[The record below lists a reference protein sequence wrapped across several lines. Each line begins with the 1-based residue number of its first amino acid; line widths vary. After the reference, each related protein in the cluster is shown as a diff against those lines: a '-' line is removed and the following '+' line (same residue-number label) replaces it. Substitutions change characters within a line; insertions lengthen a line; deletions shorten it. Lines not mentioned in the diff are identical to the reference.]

1 MADVAADRHPAAA
14 EQEEARPPS
23 SSAAAAEEEDEE
35 EEEEGDVCRIC
46 RNPGDDEHPLRYPCA
61 CSGSIKFVHQ
71 ECLLQWL
78 DHSNSRQ
85 CEVCKHAFSFSPVY
99 ADNAPSRLPFQELI
113 VGVGMK
119 ACHVLQFVLRLAFV
133 LSVWLMIIPFIT
145 YWIWRLTFVRS
156 LGEAQRLFLSHISA
170 QLILSD
176 CLHGFLLSAIIVLIF
191 LGATSLRD
199 YIRHLRELGGH
210 DAERDDGGRER
221 HGARAVRRLPGP
233 NNRVPAAD
241 GNIDEL
247 AEAQGLGAGELLRRN
262 AENVAARLE
271 RLEAQVEQMLDGLDD
286 ADGAEDV
293 PFDEL
298 VGMQGPVFHLV
309 ENAITFDTAVL
320 FKTTIASCGA
330 NLEAISTSSPMLAKM
345 MPFTETAISLAND
358 TLKSALN
365 AVKNLSSD
373 SHNEGVI
380 GHVIEVVT
388 QSLKINATGLT
399 VMQATGKSSLIKG
412 TTIGSSYLSDLTTL
426 AVGYMFIFCLVFLY
440 IGSLA
445 LLRYARGERFTIGRL
460 YGIATILEAIPSL
473 CRQFFA
479 GMKHLMTMV
488 KVAFLLVI
496 ELGVFPLMCGW
507 WLDVLRNGVLYFLRD
522 PADPNYN
529 PFRDLIDD
537 PVHKHAR
544 RVLLSVAVYGSLI
557 VMLVFLPVKLAMRVA
572 PTIFPLDITIF
583 DPFTEIPVDVLL
595 FQICIPFAI
604 EHFKPR
610 ATIKA
615 LLHHWFAAVG
625 WALGLTDFL
634 LPRQEE
640 NGGQE
645 NWNGR
650 ADNNNVRGNANDGN
664 EVAEESDVDDQGD
677 SEYGFVLRIVLL
689 LVMAWMTL
697 LMFNAGMIV
706 IPISLGRLVFEAI
719 PRLPITHGIK
729 CNDLFSF
736 SIGCYI
742 IWSAAAGTRYAIDYI
757 RSRRLAFLVQQI
769 CKWCSIVVKSSALL
783 SIWIFVI
790 PVLIGLLF
798 ELLVIV
804 PMRVPIDESPV
815 FLLYQDWALGL
826 IFLKIWTRLVMLDQM
841 APLVDESWR
850 MKFERVREDG
860 FSRLR
865 GLWVLHEIIMPI
877 VTKLLTALCVPYVLA
892 RGVFPALGYPLI
904 VNSAVYRFAWLG
916 CLIFSALF
924 FCGKRFHVWF
934 TNLHNSI
941 RDDRYL
947 IGRRLHNFGEDSP
960 RSSETGAAPV
970 SDDEEE
976 NEQALIPRDQEGE
989 SDIRHL
995 VIGKIKECCT
1005 TKSKGK
1011 TAQEK
1016 DARQN
1021 TRVTG
1026 CRKLRDTEF
1035 FTRQDPYVCIEYA
1048 TTKVRTRTCTDG
1060 GRNPTFDEKFQIP
1073 LVEGLR
1079 ELSVA
1084 VWNSNT
1090 LSHDDFIGSG
1100 RVQLQKVLTRGY
1112 DDSSW
1117 SLQTRHM
1124 RSAGEVTLIMH
1135 FDVSAVTSYSTYSVP
1150 PVPVPAM
1157 PYAAPP
1163 PSYAPAP
1170 AGYPAVPPY
1179 QAYPT
1184 SHAPAPY
1191 AAPAYGYPPLQVREA
1206 EKAAYPPTTYP
1217 PQPYPPQ
1224 PQGQPYPPQPQG
1236 QPYPPQPHGQPY
1248 PPQPK
1253 EQTYPPQPQGQPYP
1267 PQPYGQP
1274 YPPPPEGQ
1282 STYPP
1287 APYPATYP
1295 PAPY

>member
-1 MADVAADRHPAAA
+1 MAEMAERSVAGELP
-14 EQEEARPPS
+14 EEPRPPHG
-23 SSAAAAEEEDEE
+23 EEDDE

-46 RNPGDDEHPLRYPCA
+46 RNRGDEDHPLRYPCA

-71 ECLLQWL
+71 DCLLQWL

-99 ADNAPSRLPFQELI
+99 ADNAPTRLPFQELI

-119 ACHVLQFVLRLAFV
+119 ACHVFQFILRLAFV

-145 YWIWRLTFVRS
+145 YWIWRLTLVRS
-156 LGEAQRLFLSHISA
+156 IGEAQRLFLSHISA

-221 HGARAVRRLPGP
+221 HGARAVRRLAGP
-233 NNRVPAAD
+233 NNRVPAD

-247 AEAQGLGAGELLRRN
+247 AEAQGIGAGELLRRN

-309 ENAITFDTAVL
+309 ENAITVL
-320 FKTTIASCGA
+320 AS
-330 NLEAISTSSPMLAKM
+330 NAIFLIVVIFVPFSLGRIVLYYLSWFFSSASTPMLAKM
-345 MPFTETAISLAND
+345 MPFTETAISIAND

-365 AVKNLSSD
+365 VVKNFSSD
-373 SHNEGVI
+373 SNNEGVI

-388 QSLKINATGLT
+388 QSLKINATGLS
-399 VMQATGKSSLIKG
+399 VIQVTGKSSLMKG
-412 TTIGSSYLSDLTTL
+412 TAIGSSYLSDLTTL
-426 AVGYMFIFCLVFLY
+426 AVGYMFIFCLVLLY

-479 GMKHLMTMV
+479 GMKHIMTMV

-507 WLDVLRNGVLYFLRD
+507 WLDVCTLKMLGTTIAQRVEFFTVSPLASSSIHWLVGIVYMLQISIFVSLLRGVLRNGVLYFLRD

-529 PFRDLIDD
+529 PFKDLIDD

-572 PTIFPLDITIF
+572 PSIFPLDITIF

-610 ATIKA
+610 ATIKS
-615 LLHHWFAAVG
+615 LLHHWFAVVG
-625 WALGLTDFL
+625 WGLGLTDFL
-634 LPRQEE
+634 LPKPEE

-650 ADNNNVRGNANDGN
+650 AERRDRGHGGQEMVAPQVEQLMIQHVAAEHNDRGNANEAND
-664 EVAEESDVDDQGD
+664 VTEESDVDDQGD

-689 LVMAWMTL
+689 LVLAWMTL
-697 LMFNAGMIV
+697 LIFNAGMIV
-706 IPISLGRLVFEAI
+706 IPISLGRLVFEGV

-742 IWSAAAGTRYAIDYI
+742 LWSVAAGTRYAIDYI
-757 RSRRLAFLVQQI
+757 RSRQLGFLVQQI
-769 CKWCSIVVKSSALL
+769 CKWCSIVLKSSFLL

-850 MKFERVREDG
+850 SKFERVRDDG

-877 VTKLLTALCVPYVLA
+877 LTKLLTALCVPYVLA
-892 RGVFPALGYPLI
+892 RGIFPVLGYPLI

-947 IGRRLHNFGEDSP
+947 IGRRLHNFGEDTP
-960 RSSETGAAPV
+960 EPSESGATIG
-970 SDDEEE
+970 SDDQD
-976 NEQALIPRDQEGE
+976 QALVLRDQEE
-989 SDIRHL
+989 E
-995 VIGKIKECCT
+995 V
-1005 TKSKGK
+1005 
-1011 TAQEK
+1011 
-1016 DARQN
+1016 
-1021 TRVTG
+1021 
-1026 CRKLRDTEF
+1026 
-1035 FTRQDPYVCIEYA
+1035 
-1048 TTKVRTRTCTDG
+1048 
-1060 GRNPTFDEKFQIP
+1060 
-1073 LVEGLR
+1073 GLR
-1079 ELSVA
+1079 
-1084 VWNSNT
+1084 
-1090 LSHDDFIGSG
+1090 
-1100 RVQLQKVLTRGY
+1100 
-1112 DDSSW
+1112 
-1117 SLQTRHM
+1117 M
-1124 RSAGEVTLIMH
+1124 RRNNMRAN
-1135 FDVSAVTSYSTYSVP
+1135 
-1150 PVPVPAM
+1150 
-1157 PYAAPP
+1157 
-1163 PSYAPAP
+1163 
-1170 AGYPAVPPY
+1170 
-1179 QAYPT
+1179 Q
-1184 SHAPAPY
+1184 
-1191 AAPAYGYPPLQVREA
+1191 
-1206 EKAAYPPTTYP
+1206 
-1217 PQPYPPQ
+1217 QPRL
-1224 PQGQPYPPQPQG
+1224 
-1236 QPYPPQPHGQPY
+1236 
-1248 PPQPK
+1248 
-1253 EQTYPPQPQGQPYP
+1253 
-1267 PQPYGQP
+1267 
-1274 YPPPPEGQ
+1274 
-1282 STYPP
+1282 
-1287 APYPATYP
+1287 AF
-1295 PAPY
+1295 